1 MGTGVDGATAALRVT
16 ARGPVACRS
25 STNPSHPPQSGH
37 LPSHL
42 GDWYPQDWQLNMVF
56 TLFFTIP
63 NPR

>member
-1 MGTGVDGATAALRVT
+1 
-16 ARGPVACRS
+16 
-25 STNPSHPPQSGH
+25 

-42 GDWYPQDWQLNMVF
+42 GDWYPQDWQLYMIF